1 MPPASKTFLMPATL
15 TSGVIA
21 APAPPMSV
29 FTQPGEIITTEI
41 PRGANSLDKISNAMF
56 NAALLVRY

>member
-1 MPPASKTFLMPATL
+1 MGVLRNTLRIPLTL
-15 TSGVIA
+15 TSGVSA

-29 FTQPGEIITTEI
+29 CTQPGLMIATEM
-41 PRGANSLDKISNAMF
+41 PRGANSYDKMTIAIF